1 MGKPTN
7 INLATNFSSCHGQKQ
22 SDVECLVLETATRI
36 EGIIGKYNQNNE
48 NAFFVGQTENKA
60 RFPFVES
67 GDDNSV
73 LDFAPLLD
81 GHACANKKEYINHEK
96 IEAQAESSFEE
107 EAQPDSS
114 FKEVAQ
120 PDSSFKEEA
129 QPDSSFKEEA
139 QPDSSFKEEAQYDS
153 SFEEEAQP
161 DSSFKEK
168 AQPDSSFEEEAQP
181 DSSFKEEAQPDSS
194 LKEEAQPDSSFKEVA
209 QPDSSFKE
217 EAQPDSS
224 FKEEAQPD
232 SSFKE
237 EAQYDSSFEEEAQPD
252 SSFKEKAQPDSSFE
266 EEAQPDSSFK
276 EEAQPDSSLKEEA
289 QPDSS
294 FKEEAQYDSSFEE
307 EAQPNSSLMEEA
319 QPDSSYEEEA
329 QPDSSF
335 KEEAQPDSSFKEEAQ
350 PESSFKE
357 EAQPDSSFKEEAQ
370 PDSSLKEEAQPD
382 SSFKEEA
389 QYDSSFEEEK
399 QPDSSFKEEAQPDSS
414 FKEEA
419 QPDSSF
425 KEEAQ
430 PDSSLKEE
438 AQPDS
443 SFKEEAQY
451 DSSFEEEPQPDSSF
465 KEKAQPDSSF
475 EEEAQPDSSFKEE
488 AQPDSSLKE
497 EAQPDSSFK
506 EEAQYDSSFEE
517 EPQPDSSFKEE
528 AQPDSSFEEEAQ
540 PDSSFKEEAQP
551 DSSFKEEAQ
560 PDSSFK
566 EEAIIL
572 PGETKAQLVKSKDDG
587 LIGDGTAASS
597 TYSYDS
603 DDIVVEKQ
611 EKDKESGNCFRGQA
625 IPKCCLTDSVFMID
639 RPLCAVMW
647 KQELRRFSLLSL
659 DAAKRQDK
667 FKITVTNVYSPF
679 QFWFQIAE
687 ENYARDLENLHL
699 QIRYQKPITRFFLR
713 PGYICAARSNW
724 GGWKR
729 VRIVSAPQEN
739 ATDVSVFYVD
749 YGRLEKCASEEL
761 RFLPKVFTNIPAM
774 AVRGALSH
782 IHPLNHT
789 WPADVTEKLRAAL
802 LCRETFAHIIEA
814 DQQDEIYSI
823 KIYEHNRSDESLN
836 SKMILENL
844 AGESDHFDERII
856 KQHCGRR
863 IRYLCERLPTFEMLE
878 TGVFPMDADKDLD
891 FVKYFNGIMS
901 ATSYFREFKIPPS
914 HNPLLQDLEKALRD
928 WMVGY
933 KKEQMPLQKLQR
945 EAALKAK
952 EKEEKRR
959 TYYEKFFYKRKDY
972 K

>member
-22 SDVECLVLETATRI
+22 SDVECLVFETATRI

-48 NAFFVGQTENKA
+48 NAFFVGQTEYKV
-60 RFPFVES
+60 RFPFLES
-67 GDDNSV
+67 GVDNSV
-73 LDFAPLLD
+73 LDCAQFL
-81 GHACANKKEYINHEK
+81 GNHACANKKEYINHEK

-107 EAQPDSS
+107 EAQPDSP
-114 FKEVAQ
+114 FEEKAQ

-153 SFEEEAQP
+153 A
-161 DSSFKEK
+161 FK
-168 AQPDSSFEEEAQP
+168 EEAQP

-194 LKEEAQPDSSFKEVA
+194 FKEEAQPDSAFKEEAQPDSSFKEEAQPDSAFKEEAQPDSSFKEEAQPDSSFKEEAQPDSSFKEEAQPDSSFKEEA

-237 EAQYDSSFEEEAQPD
+237 EAQYDSA
-252 SSFKEKAQPDSSFE
+252 FK
-266 EEAQPDSSFK
+266 
-276 EEAQPDSSLKEEA
+276 
-289 QPDSS
+289 
-294 FKEEAQYDSSFEE
+294 
-307 EAQPNSSLMEEA
+307 
-319 QPDSSYEEEA
+319 EEA

-335 KEEAQPDSSFKEEAQ
+335 KEEAQPDSSFKEAAQ
-350 PESSFKE
+350 PDSAFKE

-370 PDSSLKEEAQPD
+370 PDSA
-382 SSFKEEA
+382 
-389 QYDSSFEEEK
+389 
-399 QPDSSFKEEAQPDSS
+399 FKEEAQPDSS

-430 PDSSLKEE
+430 
-438 AQPDS
+438 
-443 SFKEEAQY
+443 Y
-451 DSSFEEEPQPDSSF
+451 
-465 KEKAQPDSSF
+465 
-475 EEEAQPDSSFKEE
+475 
-488 AQPDSSLKE
+488 
-497 EAQPDSSFK
+497 
-506 EEAQYDSSFEE
+506 
-517 EPQPDSSFKEE
+517 
-528 AQPDSSFEEEAQ
+528 
-540 PDSSFKEEAQP
+540 
-551 DSSFKEEAQ
+551 
-560 PDSSFK
+560 DSSFK
-566 EEAIIL
+566 EEAITL
-572 PGETKAQLVKSKDDG
+572 PGETKAQQVKSKDDG

-603 DDIVVEKQ
+603 DDNVVEEH
-611 EKDKESGNCFRGQA
+611 EKDKEPGNCFRGQA
-625 IPKCCLTDSVFMID
+625 VPKCCLTDSVFMID
-639 RPLCAVMW
+639 RPRCAVML

-659 DAAKRQDK
+659 DAAKRQAK
-667 FKITVTNVYSPF
+667 FKISVTNVYSPF
-679 QFWFQIAE
+679 QFWFQIAD
-687 ENYARDLENLHL
+687 ENCPYDLENLHL
-699 QIRYQKPITRFFLR
+699 AMNDFYQERRRPAESSYQKPITRFFLR
-713 PGYICAARSNW
+713 PGYICAARPKW

-739 ATDVSVFYVD
+739 TTDVSVFYVD

-761 RFLPKVFTNIPAM
+761 RFLPKLFSNIPAM

-789 WPADVTEKLRAAL
+789 WPADVTEELRAAVL
-802 LCRETFAHIIEA
+802 RRETFAHIIEA

-823 KIYEHNRSDESLN
+823 KIYQHNRSDESLN
-836 SKMILENL
+836 SKMILEKL

-901 ATSYFREFKIPPS
+901 ATSYFREFKIPTS
-914 HNPLLQDLEKALRD
+914 HNPLRQDLEKALRD

-945 EAALKAK
+945 EAARRAK
-952 EKEEKRR
+952 EKEKNRR
-959 TYYEKFFYKRKDY
+959 TSYEKLFYKRKD
-972 K
+972 

>member
-7 INLATNFSSCHGQKQ
+7 INLETNFSSCHGQKQ

-48 NAFFVGQTENKA
+48 NAFFVGQTENKV
-60 RFPFVES
+60 RFPFLES

-73 LDFAPLLD
+73 LDCAPLLG

-96 IEAQAESSFEE
+96 IEAQPESSFEE

-114 FKEVAQ
+114 FKEKAQPDSSFEEAAQPDSSFKEEAQ

-153 SFEEEAQP
+153 SF
-161 DSSFKEK
+161 
-168 AQPDSSFEEEAQP
+168 
-181 DSSFKEEAQPDSS
+181 KEE
-194 LKEEAQPDSSFKEVA
+194 A

-237 EAQYDSSFEEEAQPD
+237 
-252 SSFKEKAQPDSSFE
+252 KAQRDSSFE

-307 EAQPNSSLMEEA
+307 EAQP
-319 QPDSSYEEEA
+319 
-329 QPDSSF
+329 DSSF

-357 EAQPDSSFKEEAQ
+357 EAQRDSSFKEEAQ

-389 QYDSSFEEEK
+389 QYDSSFEEEA
-399 QPDSSFKEEAQPDSS
+399 QPNSSFKEEAQPDSS
-414 FKEEA
+414 FEEEA

-425 KEEAQ
+425 KEEEQ

-451 DSSFEEEPQPDSSF
+451 
-465 KEKAQPDSSF
+465 
-475 EEEAQPDSSFKEE
+475 
-488 AQPDSSLKE
+488 
-497 EAQPDSSFK
+497 
-506 EEAQYDSSFEE
+506 
-517 EPQPDSSFKEE
+517 
-528 AQPDSSFEEEAQ
+528 DSSFEEEAQ

-639 RPLCAVMW
+639 RPLCAVML

-659 DAAKRQDK
+659 DAVKRQDK
-667 FKITVTNVYSPF
+667 FKIIVTNVYSPF

-761 RFLPKVFTNIPAM
+761 RFLPNVFTNIPAM

-789 WPADVTEKLRAAL
+789 WPADVTEELRAAL

-836 SKMILENL
+836 SKMILEKL

-891 FVKYFNGIMS
+891 FVKYFNEIMS

-952 EKEEKRR
+952 EKEEERR